1 MKLLYEIVR
10 KLRPQELRQL
20 RHTFKHAS
28 FEHEKVGKLFELVT
42 QYEEQEEA
50 FYSQRLYEKAPDNT
64 FRVTKS
70 RLKRMMENVLLS
82 DKSLSSYRSKAI
94 NTRLQTRKKLLQG
107 EVLLGRGAN
116 LAGRNLLQ
124 QVISI
129 AKKYDLLE
137 EEFQA
142 EMLLY
147 RSLNIRVGVKDY
159 QKLTDRLLKI
169 NQLIADIDEA
179 RIRYYSIANLLINQ
193 TLKPAEKQEVRTT
206 IDRLREL
213 GERVNHPQI
222 QNFYFLSEIYYR
234 QIDNRHPEAIAFC
247 HKYLRLIEENES
259 LHTSQRE
266 AAIYVQL
273 AQAHLRMRHLE
284 EARLQGEKAL
294 GMFASDEINY
304 LRSMELCFTAA
315 FYAGD
320 HAACEAYLEQAMA
333 HPEFETAPSIAAEWH
348 YFHACLLFRHQA
360 YQQAYLKLNDTTPLL
375 ADKHGMNLSIRLLE
389 IMLLYELGHADLM
402 ETKILNMRQFIKR
415 TQKQESD
422 SRPALLVRI
431 LMHWYKHSYDFDET
445 LEAQNDVFA
454 ELRNLAGEHGT
465 RGKALFE
472 LLPLEQWMEARDQA
486 SPPDH

>member
-1 MKLLYEIVR
+1 MKLLYEIIR

-28 FEHEKVGKLFELVT
+28 FEHEKVGKLFDLVT
-42 QYEEQEEA
+42 QYEEQDEA
-50 FYSQRLYEKAPDNT
+50 FYSQKLYDKAPDNT

-107 EVLLGRGAN
+107 EILLGRGAYQ
-116 LAGRNLLQ
+116 AGRNLLQ
-124 QVISI
+124 QVIST

-147 RSLNIRVGVKDY
+147 RNLNIRLGVKDY
-159 QKLTDRLLKI
+159 QKLTERLLEV

-179 RIRYYSIANLLINQ
+179 RIRYYSISNLLLNQ
-193 TLKPAEKQEVRTT
+193 TIKPDEKQEVRAT
-206 IDRLREL
+206 IDRLSEL
-213 GERVNHPQI
+213 GDRVNHPHI
-222 QNFYFLSEIYYR
+222 QHFYYLCEVYYL
-234 QIDNRHPEAIAFC
+234 QIDNRDEEAIDFC
-247 HKYLRLIEENES
+247 HKYLRLIAENES

-284 EARLQGEKAL
+284 QARLQGTKAL
-294 GMFASDEINY
+294 QMFSPEEMNY
-304 LRSMELCFTAA
+304 LRSMELCFAAA
-315 FYAGD
+315 FYAND
-320 HAACEAYLEQAMA
+320 YPACEQYLAQAMR
-333 HPEFETAPSIAAEWH
+333 HPELEAAPPIAADWH
-348 YFHACLLFRHQA
+348 YFHACLLFRTKQ

-415 TQKQESD
+415 TQKQEAN
-422 SRPALLVRI
+422 SRPNLLIRI
-431 LMHWYKHSYDFDET
+431 LMHWYKHSYDFRST
-445 LEAQNDVFA
+445 LEAQAAAFA
-454 ELRNLAGEHGT
+454 ELKELAGQYGT
-465 RGKALFE
+465 GGRALFE
-472 LLPLEQWMEARDQA
+472 LLPIEQWMEAKG
-486 SPPDH
+486 